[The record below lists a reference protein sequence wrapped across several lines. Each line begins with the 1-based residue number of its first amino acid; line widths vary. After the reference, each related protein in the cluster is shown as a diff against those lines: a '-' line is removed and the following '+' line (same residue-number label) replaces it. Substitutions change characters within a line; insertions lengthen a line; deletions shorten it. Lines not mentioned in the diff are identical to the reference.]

1 MKTSPVFSRGQA
13 LWMMAVVFL
22 WVSGCSANVETKQQP
37 VPDYLTAITVPSLRA
52 LYPAFLAE
60 AQKWDADADLEK
72 VTIDLFQVSEELGEV
87 SAIFHSPNRPMELFF
102 VDYFL
107 DDGTMVNDIIELDFP
122 HRNFHFVRYEDLI
135 DSTEAWQ
142 IFLQQPEV
150 LAHAKEDF
158 ECAKLILI
166 RNVDAT
172 RLSWRLA
179 LGGLC
184 GDTDLTFY
192 YVDAYTGEFRK

>member
-37 VPDYLTAITVPSLRA
+37 VPDYLTAITVPSLHA

-60 AQKWDADADLEK
+60 AQKWDADADLES
-72 VTIDLFQVSEELGEV
+72 VTIDLFQASEELGEV
-87 SAIFHSPNRPMELFF
+87 SAFFHSPNLPREYFF

-107 DDGTMVNDIIELDFP
+107 EDGTIFTKTTELRFP
-122 HRNFHFVRYEDLI
+122 LDKFHFVRYEDLI

-158 ECAKLILI
+158 ECGALILI
-166 RNVDAT
+166 TDKDVT
-172 RLSWRLA
+172 TMYWRLA
-179 LGGLC
+179 IGGEC
-184 GDTDLTFY
+184 GNIERIYY
-192 YVDAYTGEFRK
+192 YVNAYTGEFRK